1 MEVTRPTI
9 QPTLPPAPALG
20 FAVAVTGTHAKISST
35 DYACFGVLIQSSA
48 KNDSNS
54 AMSGV
59 MYVEVN
65 TVKVYELVQG
75 EAVFIPCSNTS
86 EVYVITQTGTAF
98 ARGLIY
104 RDVTNQ

>member
-1 MEVTRPTI
+1 MEVTRPP
-9 QPTLPPAPALG
+9 QMPTLQPAAALG
-20 FAVAVTGTHAKISST
+20 FAVAASGTHAKISTT
-35 DYACFGVLIQSSA
+35 DYACYGVLIQSSA
-48 KNDSNS
+48 KNDSNA

-65 TVKVYELVQG
+65 SVKVYELVQG
-75 EAVFIPCSNTS
+75 EALFVPCSNTS

-104 RDVTNQ
+104 RDINSQ